1 MHTVPLD
8 FLIMADVK
16 KLKSMMWIHFD
27 IWQNQYN
34 IVKLKKKR
42 YKGKEEKNAG
52 SRKGI
57 RRKQKKKKREKN
69 RRLVY
74 LCWGSSLIKDFNA
87 FLLPTKAQQVK
98 VMKWP
103 NK

>member
-1 MHTVPLD
+1 
-8 FLIMADVK
+8 MADVK

-57 RRKQKKKKREKN
+57 RRKQKKKKRERKTGD
-69 RRLVY
+69 LFTYV
-74 LCWGSSLIKDFNA
+74 GEVA
-87 FLLPTKAQQVK
+87 
-98 VMKWP
+98 
-103 NK
+103 